1 MMEGDWGGQRT
12 GMGLA
17 PGEPRS
23 AMPAHEVPSQAPP
36 PPPPVYVQVPPSG
49 GIPLPRPRSTGFASC
64 LAGGILLL
72 IGGVVTQG
80 IVASQSPYSTSL
92 VQNLL
97 ALVAFLPGPLTILSA
112 GWIGASPGGR
122 SRWGMAVGVLSV
134 VALVAFS
141 SVVLEQVPY
150 VLLFGGP
157 WIVLG
162 VVIAL
167 RGAFQA
173 WVWGRRGSSMGE
185 ISWPPPPPPPR
196 GTLRR
201 LRLPIATS
209 IVCALLLFV
218 GGSVF
223 LGAILPVPPPKFVLA
238 CDGSG
243 ETITLP
249 AGNVTM
255 DWTSNGPLLNV
266 TVTNATGTVVY
277 DVTSDS
283 SSDAGSPTGP
293 AVPAGPFVVSCTAVD
308 ESSMGPFPEMAVY
321 AYS

>member
-1 MMEGDWGGQRT
+1 ME
-12 GMGLA
+12 MGPA

-23 AMPAHEVPSQAPP
+23 SMPAHGAQFYAPP
-36 PPPPVYVQVPPSG
+36 PPPPVYPQVPSSG
-49 GIPLPRPRSTGFASC
+49 GIPLSRPRPTGFASC

-72 IGGVVTQG
+72 IGGAITQG

-92 VQNLL
+92 VENLL

-112 GWIGASPGGR
+112 GWMRASPGSR
-122 SRWGMAVGVLSV
+122 SRWAMAVGVFSV
-134 VALVAFS
+134 VALVGFS

-150 VLLFGGP
+150 VILVGGP

-173 WVWGRRGSSMGE
+173 GAWGRRRSSVGVT
-185 ISWPPPPPPPR
+185 SWPPAPPPSR

-201 LRLPIATS
+201 LRLPIAIS
-209 IVCALLLFV
+209 IVCGLLLFV
-218 GGSVF
+218 GVGVF
-223 LGAILPVPPPKFVLA
+223 LGAIQPVPAPKFVLD
-238 CDGSG
+238 CDGSV

-249 AGNVTM
+249 PGNVTM

-283 SSDAGSPTGP
+283 SSDAGSPTGR
-293 AVPAGPFVVSCTAVD
+293 AVAAGTYDVSCSPVD